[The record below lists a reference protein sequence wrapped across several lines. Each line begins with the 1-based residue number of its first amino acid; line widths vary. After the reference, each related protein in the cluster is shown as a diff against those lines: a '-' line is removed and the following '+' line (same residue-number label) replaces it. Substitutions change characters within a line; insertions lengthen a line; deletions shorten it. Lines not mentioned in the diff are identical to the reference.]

1 VILSDG
7 EIRQAIRDKKI
18 LVDPPPE
25 EQQYTTSALDLVLGD
40 EIKELKSIQELH
52 QEEPAGVQRP
62 LIIDLTTIDI
72 HTLLNKY
79 AKPVHMETDGS
90 YLLPPDKFVLG
101 ITREYIDLP
110 RKSKIAARVEGRST
124 LARLG
129 LVIHLT
135 APTIHADFRGR
146 IVLEMRNFGNYD
158 LRLRPGKLHVCQL
171 IFERLGKV
179 PQGRAKTKFIGQT
192 GLGKPTSLT
201 PRQR

>member
-7 EIRQAIRDKKI
+7 EIRQAIRENKI
-18 LVDPPPE
+18 HIDPLPE

-40 EIKELKSIQELH
+40 EIKELKSIHEL
-52 QEEPAGVQRP
+52 QREEPIGVQRP
-62 LIIDLTTIDI
+62 LIIDLSTIDI
-72 HTLLNKY
+72 HTLLEKY
-79 AKPVHMETDGS
+79 AKPVQMESDGS

-171 IFERLGKV
+171 IFERLGKI
-179 PQGRAKTKFIGQT
+179 PQGPARTKFIGQT
-192 GLGKPTSLT
+192 ELGKPTQPA
-201 PRQR
+201 PRH